1 MKDWEVILILFEPDL
16 EQQRCVIESLNN
28 DIYCKVTVLQVI
40 YLIAK
45 DYTLPFTLDGNQPY
59 TLTIDGPDYHKDT
72 TIMILFCDN
81 KLFIV
86 KK

>member
-45 DYTLPFTLDGNQPY
+45 DYTLPAICKCWKWQ
-59 TLTIDGPDYHKDT
+59 
-72 TIMILFCDN
+72 ILFN
-81 KLFIV
+81 NL
-86 KK
+86 